1 MFLIFCGRLYPP
13 CDFHTFPL
21 YTERHLFS
29 QTLCRAR
36 AISLIVSEAFS
47 IVRRLSSLKSD
58 VWLVSVLEV
67 VAIISPIIWFCL
79 WGIPILWFLYGL
91 FSSLY
96 PFWLLL
102 TWSKFLKLGFFFI
115 FGRLPNFLE
124 FWLVWLSVYFI
135 FFKRD
140 EISLVYL
147 VWHWKKRNFSVCFQ
161 SFGLFLGLPYILT
174 RDSLIH
180 LVLRFLFKS
189 FSFKIKNRWPKIYNN
204 T

>member
-1 MFLIFCGRLYPP
+1 MFLIYCGRLYPP

-36 AISLIVSEAFS
+36 AISLMVSEAFS

-58 VWLVSVLEV
+58 DWLVSVLEV
-67 VAIISPIIWFCL
+67 VATISPIIWFCL
-79 WGIPILWFLYGL
+79 CGIPILWFLYGL

-115 FGRLPNFLE
+115 FGRLPNFFE

-147 VWHWKKRNFSVCFQ
+147 VWHWKKRNFF
-161 SFGLFLGLPYILT
+161 LFLGLPYILT
-174 RDSLIH
+174 RDSLNH

>member
-1 MFLIFCGRLYPP
+1 MFLIYCGRLYPP

-47 IVRRLSSLKSD
+47 IVRRLSSLKSN
-58 VWLVSVLEV
+58 VWLVSFLEV

-102 TWSKFLKLGFFFI
+102 TWSKFLKLGFFYFWTCTKFVGILISLTFGIFHTFQEGWNFFSLSCVALEETKFLGVCLLTSVILYVSNLLAFFLAFPISSPGILWFI
-115 FGRLPNFLE
+115 LCWG
-124 FWLVWLSVYFI
+124 
-135 FFKRD
+135 FFK
-140 EISLVYL
+140 
-147 VWHWKKRNFSVCFQ
+147 N
-161 SFGLFLGLPYILT
+161 LFHS
-174 RDSLIH
+174 R
-180 LVLRFLFKS
+180 
-189 FSFKIKNRWPKIYNN
+189 
-204 T
+204 

>member
-1 MFLIFCGRLYPP
+1 MVDYIPLVISMLSHSIQNVIYFLYCVFLY
-13 CDFHTFPL
+13 
-21 YTERHLFS
+21 Y
-29 QTLCRAR
+29 TLCRAR

-47 IVRRLSSLKSD
+47 IVRRLSSLKSY

-115 FGRLPNFLE
+115 FGRLPNLLE

-147 VWHWKKRNFSVCFQ
+147 VWLWKKRNFSVFVSWHL
-161 SFGLFLGLPYILT
+161 SFCMFPIFWPFFLAFPISSPGILWFILCWGFCLNLFHS
-174 RDSLIH
+174 R
-180 LVLRFLFKS
+180 
-189 FSFKIKNRWPKIYNN
+189 
-204 T
+204 